1 MLSTG
6 VKHILLA
13 SLFFSII
20 NALVKYY
27 SHIPAIEIVFF
38 RSLVTLILSYSV
50 IWQKKIKI
58 FNEHFNLLFLRGLCG
73 AIALSLYFYT
83 IQVMPLATAVTVLYL
98 APVFTVVLSV
108 FLVKES
114 PNPKQWPFIIAGFL
128 GAGLMKS
135 FDPNTSFVHFIMGMT
150 AALFAGLA
158 YNFIRLLKDRA
169 HHQLIIFF
177 FPLITIPVCLPFL
190 VPVWVTPNLSDLAG
204 LILIGV
210 FTQIAQV
217 FMTKAYMA
225 ESASKISHFNYL
237 TAVWA
242 LLTGIIFF
250 DEMLSWISIAG
261 MMIIIGS
268 VIMSYRYAAIKVKAD

>member
-135 FDPNTSFVHFIMGMT
+135 FDPNTSFVHFI
-150 AALFAGLA
+150 FQIK
-158 YNFIRLLKDRA
+158 IR
-169 HHQLIIFF
+169 
-177 FPLITIPVCLPFL
+177 
-190 VPVWVTPNLSDLAG
+190 N
-204 LILIGV
+204 
-210 FTQIAQV
+210 
-217 FMTKAYMA
+217 
-225 ESASKISHFNYL
+225 
-237 TAVWA
+237 
-242 LLTGIIFF
+242 
-250 DEMLSWISIAG
+250 
-261 MMIIIGS
+261 
-268 VIMSYRYAAIKVKAD
+268 

>member
-114 PNPKQWPFIIAGFL
+114 PNPKQWPFIVAGFV
-128 GAGLMKS
+128 GAALMKS
-135 FDPNTSFVHFIMGMT
+135 FDPNTSLLHFMMGMT

-190 VPVWVTPNLSDLAG
+190 VPVWVTPNLSDLFG

-210 FTQIAQV
+210 CTQIAQV

-261 MMIIIGS
+261 MGIIIVS
-268 VIMSYRYAAIKVKAD
+268 VIMSSRYAAAKVKA

>member
-114 PNPKQWPFIIAGFL
+114 PNPKQWPFIVAGFV
-128 GAGLMKS
+128 GAALMKS
-135 FDPNTSFVHFIMGMT
+135 FDPNTSLLHFMMGMT

-190 VPVWVTPNLSDLAG
+190 VPVWVTPILSDLFG

-210 FTQIAQV
+210 CTQIAQV

-261 MMIIIGS
+261 MGIIIVS
-268 VIMSYRYAAIKVKAD
+268 VIMSSRYAAAKVKA